1 MCCRFSR
8 KLLGLVTV
16 LGLTLPSTA
25 QSQVSR
31 QLELRG
37 GSGISTTGKLSFT
50 AQIGLNENEGRNSVE
65 LALVGYGT
73 SYSKTT
79 SSDTNIGIRSTTEYT
94 TARTDI
100 IGGTIAANLLLRH
113 GMEVSGPYFVVG
125 AGVGLFM
132 VDWARTN
139 WTDSTVNSSQSR
151 MARGE
156 LPPRFW
162 RSGKPP
168 DWSRK
173 PQNEVKGIA
182 TGSMFN
188 LGIGQRFGRS
198 LDLRIQAPSLLIV
211 GSGPREVSFVT
222 MLVTTIAIGI

>member
-139 WTDSTVNSSQSR
+139 WTDSTVNSSWLEASCR
-151 MARGE
+151 HA
-156 LPPRFW
+156 
-162 RSGKPP
+162 SGDQENHPTGPESLKTKLRASQP
-168 DWSRK
+168 DQCS
-173 PQNEVKGIA
+173 I
-182 TGSMFN
+182 
-188 LGIGQRFGRS
+188 
-198 LDLRIQAPSLLIV
+198 
-211 GSGPREVSFVT
+211 
-222 MLVTTIAIGI
+222 